1 MRKLPDCDYDRRTL
15 QTFHSSHGGDRK
27 IFEVMITTSPL
38 GTPGLLYPFLTKFLY
53 QVNHDMNH
61 KLWLS

>member
-1 MRKLPDCDYDRRTL
+1 VITTDGTL
-15 QTFHSSHGGDRK
+15 QAFHSSQSGHGGDRK
-27 IFEVMITTSPL
+27 IFEVMTTTSPL
-38 GTPGLLYPFLTKFLY
+38 GTPGLLFPFLAKSLY

>member
-1 MRKLPDCDYDRRTL
+1 MITTNGTL
-15 QTFHSSHGGDRK
+15 QTFHSRQSGHGGDRK

-38 GTPGLLYPFLTKFLY
+38 GIPGLLYPFLAKSLY

-61 KLWLS
+61 KL